1 MSQVNHNYS
10 HIFET
15 DGHTPWEKLRVMR
28 NFLTDRQKALKIA
41 ELSQE
46 KFADKLRTMLDKK
59 ALLQRKELKL
69 QQTID
74 AFVNNDEDALD
85 LEIELLDLQK
95 EIRDMDYDIR
105 QTEAEMQDHPDLTQ
119 DCRDEIRFLE
129 SFISRLMVECEK
141 TRVPGKSDREMY
153 EINFPEEAR
162 ARLTMRCVNE
172 FMAHGGLTADTLHY
186 VRRDPVVQERLQKLT
201 LPVMTDNGTV
211 SEQPMFTPAL
221 FHVLNNPDALPQLG
235 VETDIYRLVSPNPV
249 PVIEQDND
257 Q

>member
-15 DGHTPWEKLRVMR
+15 DGHTPWEKLRIMR

-46 KFADKLRTMLDKK
+46 KFSDKLRTMLDKK

-74 AFVNNDEDALD
+74 TLVNNDEDALD
-85 LEIELLDLQK
+85 LEIDLLDLQK

-105 QTEAEMQDHPDLTQ
+105 QAEAEMQDHPDLTQ

-129 SFISRLMVECEK
+129 SFISRLMTECEK
-141 TRVPGKSDREMY
+141 TRIPGKTDREMY

-162 ARLTMRCVNE
+162 TRLTMRCVNE
-172 FMAHGGLTADTLHY
+172 HLAHGTLTADTLHY
-186 VRRDPVVQERLQKLT
+186 VRRDPVVQQRLLDLT
-201 LPVMTDNGTV
+201 VKDEAGNEHALFN
-211 SEQPMFTPAL
+211 PAL
-221 FHVLNNPDALPQLG
+221 FVVLNHPGNLPQLT
-235 VETDIYRLVSPNPV
+235 VDTDIYRLVSPEPV
-249 PVIEQDND
+249 PVIGSDTSD